1 MSEQAT
7 ISNKPFDLLLSLLNA
22 DRIKEKQ
29 PYMTSNQS
37 YSLALSTITQ
47 MLTHSNFDQAQ
58 LLLEE
63 IGEIIYSSIKMIM
76 DQSNPLKRF
85 KNFLANNVKS
95 KGRNLLKS
103 THQTM
108 KAAMDTIRPQ
118 IGDNLLQAQNIQIRN
133 NLKKK
138 ALQNDNI
145 SIAIDPT
152 VKKYTGK
159 KSNQCQ
165 PKGYIGQKEIYGK
178 AFSECTIYDSTGQFV
193 LATHP
198 KYASGTHYKH
208 KELPDWIQKVKSEIQ
223 TLNTQ
228 NIEVKAIYGDREY
241 YQGIGFAFSTLGLWN
256 SQLSPQNNP
265 RFCVP
270 KKMTNGFEKKWE
282 FLLDPSRNVIE
293 NDEIEL
299 NYYHQ
304 GLIGSSLHYFA
315 SNTKGT
321 RFMIPFY
328 SVATFDAYSNGKR
341 KHTLEWARIQAQKIE
356 LSISNASQQLQIA
369 EETYL
374 QYRQKNFLDKKA
386 EIPKYKGKLRNKF
399 KDNSEKPIYLLCRKY
414 YDLLKRSESKKINL
428 CKRLMF
434 FCVSS
439 RLYETIEEIK
449 IELIKVARGYHQR
462 WGIESAFQSIK
473 GRFWIP
479 CKKRSVQARHI
490 RFIMSSLIY
499 NSWHYYRLL
508 SFKRKSQI
516 KPQTIRAAKIWHKN
530 VNKKILTKLNHTMTA
545 GAFIAQSWS
554 SGVIECLKSKIK

>member
-7 ISNKPFDLLLSLLNA
+7 ISNKPFDLLSTLLNA

-29 PYMTSNQS
+29 PNMTPNQS
-37 YSLALSTITQ
+37 NCLAISTITQ

-58 LLLEE
+58 FLLEKT
-63 IGEIIYSSIKMIM
+63 GEIIYSILKWIA
-76 DQSNPLKRF
+76 DQSNPIEIL
-85 KNFLANNVKS
+85 KNFLAKNIQS

-103 THQTM
+103 NYQTM
-108 KAAMDTIRPQ
+108 KAAMDTLRPQ
-118 IGDNLLQAQNIQIRN
+118 IGENLLQVQNIQIRK

-138 ALQNDNI
+138 ALQNDSI
-145 SIAIDPT
+145 SLAIDPT

-178 AFSECTIYDSTGQFV
+178 AFSECTIFDTTSQFV

-208 KELPDWIQKVKSEIQ
+208 KKLPDWIQYVKCEIQ
-223 TLNTQ
+223 KIKAQ

-256 SQLSPQNNP
+256 SHCSPQNNP
-265 RFCVP
+265 RLCVP
-270 KKMTNGFEKKWE
+270 KKMRNGFNKKWK

-299 NYYHQ
+299 NYYNQ
-304 GLIGSSLHYFA
+304 GLISSSLYYFT

-341 KHTLEWARIQAQKIE
+341 KHTIEWARIQAYKIE
-356 LSISNASQQLQIA
+356 LSILDASKQLQIA
-369 EETYL
+369 EDAYL
-374 QYRQKNFLDKKA
+374 KYRQKNFPNKKT
-386 EIPKYKGKLRNKF
+386 EIPKYKGKSRKKF
-399 KDNSEKPIYLLCRKY
+399 KNNSEKPLYLLCRKY
-414 YDLLKRSESKKINL
+414 YDQLKRSESKKMNL

-434 FCVSS
+434 FVSALDLMK
-439 RLYETIEEIK
+439 LY
-449 IELIKVARGYHQR
+449 
-462 WGIESAFQSIK
+462 
-473 GRFWIP
+473 
-479 CKKRSVQARHI
+479 
-490 RFIMSSLIY
+490 
-499 NSWHYYRLL
+499 
-508 SFKRKSQI
+508 RK
-516 KPQTIRAAKIWHKN
+516 
-530 VNKKILTKLNHTMTA
+530 
-545 GAFIAQSWS
+545 
-554 SGVIECLKSKIK
+554 